1 MAEQEI
7 IKHTKKLFGIWKT
20 ENSFLHKLAEFITE
34 IFIIVF
40 AITLSIYFHDRSELK
55 HQQHETK
62 EFLLGLR
69 EDLKT
74 DIKEM
79 KDDKSSY
86 QLNGMIFNYITGRK
100 LTGQLS
106 ADTIDKYSNWIF
118 NITGLIP
125 NSGRFEGF
133 KSAGKIGTIENKEL
147 QNYIMDL
154 YQEDIPSL
162 ISTTN
167 TYTLKKEKLFEWINL
182 TRKRTTD
189 TTDNLLTVLSSDV
202 AYNICKTLTF
212 VQQILDRY
220 DVCINKIKPIIAD
233 IDKEY
238 RTKKSS

>member
-55 HQQHETK
+55 HQRHETK

-69 EDLKT
+69 QDLKT
-74 DIKEM
+74 DIEEM
-79 KDDKSSY
+79 KGDKISY
-86 QLNGMIFNYITGRK
+86 QLTGMAFSYITHRK
-100 LTGQLS
+100 LNESLN
-106 ADTIDKYSNWIF
+106 ADTIKNYFIPITNT
-118 NITGLIP
+118 TGLIP

-133 KSAGKIGTIENKEL
+133 KSSGKIGTIENKEL

-162 ISTTN
+162 IVSTNGYTQRKGKLLEYLADN
-167 TYTLKKEKLFEWINL
+167 TKRMTDSTINVL
-182 TRKRTTD
+182 S
-189 TTDNLLTVLSSDV
+189 VLSSDH
-202 AYNICKTLTF
+202 AFNICATLTY
-212 VQQILDRY
+212 VQEILGRY
-220 DVCINKIKPIIAD
+220 DICINKIKAIIAD

-238 RTKKSS
+238 GSEKSL